1 MTGKSRTT
9 RIADRY
15 RYWHRDPNSDSSWP
29 ALSITAI
36 NPISL
41 SMLIGLTG
49 TPGTGKT
56 SVSRLL
62 EKRRGWKVV
71 YLNDL
76 IKEEHLYSEVD
87 EERDAVIADMEMIK
101 ERLAGILEEEKNRNA
116 EKEKRDAKKEE
127 SITIIESHLAHYIT
141 DIVIVLRAY
150 PPELKK
156 RLEKRGYSEEKINE
170 NAEAEA
176 IDLIL
181 AEAFEWC
188 KKVFEVN
195 TTGRPAEETAE
206 DVEKIIDYLLSGEED
221 ELSEYNP
228 GSLNW
233 IDSVP

>member
-1 MTGKSRTT
+1 
-9 RIADRY
+9 
-15 RYWHRDPNSDSSWP
+15 
-29 ALSITAI
+29 
-36 NPISL
+36 
-41 SMLIGLTG
+41 MLIGLTG

-56 SVSRLL
+56 SVSKLL

-87 EERDAVIADMEMIK
+87 EERDSVIADMELIR
-101 ERLAGILEEEKNRNA
+101 ERLSGILEEEKGQHA
-116 EKEKRDAKKEE
+116 EKAKVNGEEKEN
-127 SITIIESHLAHYIT
+127 ITIIESHLAHYIT

-170 NAEAEA
+170 NAEAES

-195 TTGRPAEETAE
+195 TTGRTAEETLG
-206 DVEKIIDYLLSGEED
+206 DVEKIIDYILAGKEN
-221 ELSEYNP
+221 ELQEYIP
-228 GSLNW
+228 GSLDW

>member
-1 MTGKSRTT
+1 
-9 RIADRY
+9 
-15 RYWHRDPNSDSSWP
+15 
-29 ALSITAI
+29 
-36 NPISL
+36 
-41 SMLIGLTG
+41 MLIGLTG

-56 SVSRLL
+56 SVSKLL
-62 EKRRGWKVV
+62 EKRRGWKVI

-87 EERDAVIADMEMIK
+87 EERDAVIADMELIRK
-101 ERLAGILEEEKNRNA
+101 RLAGIIEEEKVQDV
-116 EKEKRDAKKEE
+116 EKERRDGKKEE

-170 NAEAEA
+170 NAEAES

-195 TTGRPAEETAE
+195 TTGRTAEETAA
-206 DVEKIIDYLLSGEED
+206 DVEKIIDHLLGGKEE
-221 ELSEYNP
+221 ELQEYVP
-228 GSLNW
+228 GSLDW

>member
-1 MTGKSRTT
+1 
-9 RIADRY
+9 
-15 RYWHRDPNSDSSWP
+15 
-29 ALSITAI
+29 
-36 NPISL
+36 
-41 SMLIGLTG
+41 MLIGLTG

-56 SVSRLL
+56 SVSKLL

-87 EERDAVIADMEMIK
+87 EERDSVIADMELIR
-101 ERLAGILEEEKNRNA
+101 ERLAGILGGEKGQHAEKAKVNGEEKEN
-116 EKEKRDAKKEE
+116 
-127 SITIIESHLAHYIT
+127 ITIIESHLAHYIT

-170 NAEAEA
+170 NAEAES

-195 TTGRPAEETAE
+195 TTGRTAEETLG
-206 DVEKIIDYLLSGEED
+206 DVEKIIDYILAGKEE
-221 ELSEYNP
+221 ELQEYIP
-228 GSLNW
+228 GSLDW

>member
-1 MTGKSRTT
+1 
-9 RIADRY
+9 
-15 RYWHRDPNSDSSWP
+15 
-29 ALSITAI
+29 
-36 NPISL
+36 
-41 SMLIGLTG
+41 MLIGLTG

-56 SVSRLL
+56 SVSKLL

-87 EERDAVIADMEMIK
+87 EERDSVIADMELIR
-101 ERLAGILEEEKNRNA
+101 ERLSGILEEEKGQHA
-116 EKEKRDAKKEE
+116 EKAKVNGEEKEN
-127 SITIIESHLAHYIT
+127 ITIIESHLAHYIT

-170 NAEAEA
+170 NAEAES

-195 TTGRPAEETAE
+195 TTGRTVEETSE
-206 DVEKIIDYLLSGEED
+206 DVEKIIDYILAGKEN
-221 ELSEYNP
+221 ELQEYIP
-228 GSLNW
+228 GSLDW

>member
-1 MTGKSRTT
+1 
-9 RIADRY
+9 
-15 RYWHRDPNSDSSWP
+15 
-29 ALSITAI
+29 
-36 NPISL
+36 
-41 SMLIGLTG
+41 MLIGLTG

-56 SVSRLL
+56 SISRLL
-62 EKRRGWKVV
+62 EKRRGWKVI

-87 EERDAVIADMEMIK
+87 EERDSVIADMK
-101 ERLAGILEEEKNRNA
+101 LVGERLSEILEEEKGKDY
-116 EKEKRDAKKEE
+116 EKEKANGKEKE
-127 SITIIESHLAHYIT
+127 NITIIESHLAHYVT
-141 DIVIVLRAY
+141 DVVIVLRAY

-188 KKVFEVN
+188 KKVYEVN
-195 TTGRPAEETAE
+195 TTGRTTEETAE
-206 DVEKIIDYLLSGEED
+206 DVEKIIDNLLAGKEE
-221 ELSEYNP
+221 ELQEYRP
-228 GSLNW
+228 GSLDW

>member
-1 MTGKSRTT
+1 
-9 RIADRY
+9 
-15 RYWHRDPNSDSSWP
+15 
-29 ALSITAI
+29 
-36 NPISL
+36 
-41 SMLIGLTG
+41 MLIGLTG

-62 EKRRGWKVV
+62 EKRREWKVV

-87 EERDAVIADMEMIK
+87 EERDAVVADMELV
-101 ERLAGILEEEKNRNA
+101 ENRLNEIIDKT
-116 EKEKRDAKKEE
+116 EKESANK
-127 SITIIESHLAHYIT
+127 IVILESHLAHYIT
-141 DIVIVLRAY
+141 DIAIVLRAY

-156 RLEKRGYSEEKINE
+156 RLEKRGYSEEKLNE

-195 TTGRPAEETAE
+195 TTGRTAEETAE
-206 DVEKIIDYLLSGEED
+206 DVEKIINHLLSGKED
-221 ELSEYNP
+221 ELQEYSP
-228 GSLNW
+228 GSLDW

>member
-1 MTGKSRTT
+1 
-9 RIADRY
+9 
-15 RYWHRDPNSDSSWP
+15 
-29 ALSITAI
+29 
-36 NPISL
+36 
-41 SMLIGLTG
+41 MLIGLTG

-56 SVSRLL
+56 SVSKLL
-62 EKRRGWKVV
+62 EKRSGWKII

-76 IKEEHLYSEVD
+76 IKEEHLYTEVD
-87 EERDAVIADMEMIK
+87 KKRDAVVADMELIR
-101 ERLAGILEEEKNRNA
+101 ERLAGIFEYEKGQDG
-116 EKEKRDAKKEE
+116 EKEKVNGEEKEN
-127 SITIIESHLAHYIT
+127 ITIIESHLAHYIT

-170 NAEAEA
+170 NAEAES

-195 TTGRPAEETAE
+195 TTGRTAEETAE
-206 DVEKIIDYLLSGEED
+206 DVEKIIGHLLSGKED
-221 ELSEYNP
+221 ELQEYSP
-228 GSLNW
+228 GSLDW

>member
-1 MTGKSRTT
+1 
-9 RIADRY
+9 
-15 RYWHRDPNSDSSWP
+15 
-29 ALSITAI
+29 
-36 NPISL
+36 
-41 SMLIGLTG
+41 MLIGLTG

-56 SVSRLL
+56 SVSKIL

-87 EERDAVIADMEMIK
+87 EERDSVIADMELIR
-101 ERLAGILEEEKNRNA
+101 ERLSGILEEEKGQHA
-116 EKEKRDAKKEE
+116 EKAKVNGEEKEN
-127 SITIIESHLAHYIT
+127 ITIIESHLAHYIT

-170 NAEAEA
+170 NAEAES

-195 TTGRPAEETAE
+195 TTGRTAEETLG
-206 DVEKIIDYLLSGEED
+206 DVEKIIDYILAGKEN
-221 ELSEYNP
+221 ELQEYIP
-228 GSLNW
+228 GSLDW

>member
-1 MTGKSRTT
+1 
-9 RIADRY
+9 
-15 RYWHRDPNSDSSWP
+15 
-29 ALSITAI
+29 
-36 NPISL
+36 
-41 SMLIGLTG
+41 MLIGLTG

-56 SVSRLL
+56 SVSKLL
-62 EKRRGWKVV
+62 EKCRGWKVV

-87 EERDAVIADMEMIK
+87 EERDSVIADMELIR
-101 ERLAGILEEEKNRNA
+101 ERLSGILEEEKGQHA
-116 EKEKRDAKKEE
+116 EKAKVNGEEKEN
-127 SITIIESHLAHYIT
+127 ITIIESHLAHYIT

-150 PPELKK
+150 PPEMKK

-170 NAEAEA
+170 NAEAES

-195 TTGRPAEETAE
+195 TTGRTAEETSE
-206 DVEKIIDYLLSGEED
+206 DVEKIIDYILAGKEN
-221 ELSEYNP
+221 ELQEYIP
-228 GSLNW
+228 GSLDW

>member
-1 MTGKSRTT
+1 
-9 RIADRY
+9 
-15 RYWHRDPNSDSSWP
+15 
-29 ALSITAI
+29 
-36 NPISL
+36 
-41 SMLIGLTG
+41 MLIGLTG

-87 EERDAVIADMEMIK
+87 EERDAVIADMGLIR
-101 ERLAGILEEEKNRNA
+101 ERLAGVLEGEEGQDREKKKENGEEKADRN
-116 EKEKRDAKKEE
+116 EN
-127 SITIIESHLAHYIT
+127 ITIIESHLAHHIT

-170 NAEAEA
+170 NAEAES

-195 TTGRPAEETAE
+195 TTDRPAEETAE
-206 DVEKIIDYLLSGEED
+206 DVEKIITYLLSGKED

>member
-1 MTGKSRTT
+1 
-9 RIADRY
+9 
-15 RYWHRDPNSDSSWP
+15 
-29 ALSITAI
+29 
-36 NPISL
+36 
-41 SMLIGLTG
+41 MLIGLTG

-56 SVSRLL
+56 SVSKLL

-87 EERDAVIADMEMIK
+87 EERDSVIADMELIR
-101 ERLAGILEEEKNRNA
+101 ERLSGILEEEKGQHA
-116 EKEKRDAKKEE
+116 EKAKVNGEEKEN
-127 SITIIESHLAHYIT
+127 ITIIESHLAHYIT

-170 NAEAEA
+170 NAEAES

-195 TTGRPAEETAE
+195 TTAGLQKRLWEMW
-206 DVEKIIDYLLSGEED
+206 KRL
-221 ELSEYNP
+221 
-228 GSLNW
+228 
-233 IDSVP
+233 

>member
-1 MTGKSRTT
+1 
-9 RIADRY
+9 
-15 RYWHRDPNSDSSWP
+15 
-29 ALSITAI
+29 
-36 NPISL
+36 
-41 SMLIGLTG
+41 MLIGLSG

-62 EKRRGWKVV
+62 EKHRGWKII

-87 EERDAVIADMEMIK
+87 EERDAVVADMEMIK
-101 ERLAGILEEEKNRNA
+101 ERLAGILEEEKIPDI
-116 EKEKRDAKKEE
+116 EKERRDEKKEE
-127 SITIIESHLAHYIT
+127 NITIIESHLAHYIT

-170 NAEAEA
+170 NAEAES

-195 TTGRPAEETAE
+195 TTGRTAEETAV
-206 DVEKIIDYLLSGEED
+206 DVEKIIDHLLEGKED
-221 ELSEYNP
+221 ELQEYVP
-228 GSLNW
+228 GSLDW

>member
-1 MTGKSRTT
+1 
-9 RIADRY
+9 
-15 RYWHRDPNSDSSWP
+15 
-29 ALSITAI
+29 
-36 NPISL
+36 
-41 SMLIGLTG
+41 MLIGLTG

-56 SVSRLL
+56 SVSKLL
-62 EKRRGWKVV
+62 EKCRGWKVV

-87 EERDAVIADMEMIK
+87 EERDSVIADMELIR
-101 ERLAGILEEEKNRNA
+101 ERLSGILEEEKGQHA
-116 EKEKRDAKKEE
+116 EKAKVNGEEKEN
-127 SITIIESHLAHYIT
+127 ITIIESHLAHYIT

-170 NAEAEA
+170 NAEAES

-195 TTGRPAEETAE
+195 TTGRTAEETSE
-206 DVEKIIDYLLSGEED
+206 DVEKIIDYILAGKEE
-221 ELSEYNP
+221 ELQEYIP
-228 GSLNW
+228 GSLDW